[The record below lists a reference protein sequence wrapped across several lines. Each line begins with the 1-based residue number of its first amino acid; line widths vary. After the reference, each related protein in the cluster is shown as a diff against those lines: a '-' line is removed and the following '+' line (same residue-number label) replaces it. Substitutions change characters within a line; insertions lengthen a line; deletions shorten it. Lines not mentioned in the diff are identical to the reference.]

1 MDMNNEF
8 QVVNPVVE
16 QVSSRIQD
24 LREVLE
30 MTKARYIGLYDPV
43 VLRLEGELY
52 NRAEQLEVVCLRI
65 TRERNFED
73 YQDHFDE
80 LWFGLNDLFFEFG
93 DHCLGLGIFL
103 LDWECLAIRE
113 DGASS
118 SSSEDDEVQSSE
130 GEEVEINVD

>member
-24 LREVLE
+24 LRDVLE

-103 LDWECLAIRE
+103 SDWECLAIRE
-113 DGASS
+113 DGASLS
-118 SSSEDDEVQSSE
+118 SSDDDEVQSSE